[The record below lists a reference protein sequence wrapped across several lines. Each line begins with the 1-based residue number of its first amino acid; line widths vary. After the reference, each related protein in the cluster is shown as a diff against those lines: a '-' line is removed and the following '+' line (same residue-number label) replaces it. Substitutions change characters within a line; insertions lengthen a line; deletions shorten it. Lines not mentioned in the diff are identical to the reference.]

1 MDAKD
6 TTAVLKEAFEVQEE
20 ITRERKAL
28 REKEALLQNLLWQL
42 ENENVGRL
50 GDYERK
56 RKVVNRAVI
65 ISERFR
71 ASWPELFTSLA
82 KVTLKDAREA
92 NIPEAELMEACD
104 STEQVSWKIIFFGQ
118 GKGRA

>member
-1 MDAKD
+1 MD
-6 TTAVLKEAFEVQEE
+6 TTAVLKEAFEIQEE
-20 ITRERKAL
+20 IARERKAL
-28 REKEALLQNLLWQL
+28 RENEALLQNLLWQL
-42 ENENVGRL
+42 EKENVGRL

-56 RKVVNRAVI
+56 RKVVSRAVI

-71 ASWPELFTSLA
+71 ARWPEEFARLA

-104 STEQVSWKIIFFGQ
+104 STEQVSWKIIFLGN
-118 GKGRA
+118 GKVRA

>member
-1 MDAKD
+1 MDTK
-6 TTAVLKEAFEVQEE
+6 AVLKEAFEVQEE
-20 ITRERKAL
+20 IARERKAL
-28 REKEALLQNLLWQL
+28 RDKETLLQNLLWQL
-42 ENENVGRL
+42 EKENVGRL

-56 RKVVNRAVI
+56 RKVVSRDVI

-71 ASWPELFTSLA
+71 ARWPELFTSLA

-92 NIPEAELMEACD
+92 KVPEAELMEACD
-104 STEQVSWKIIFFGQ
+104 STEQVSWKILFFGN

>member
-1 MDAKD
+1 MDPK
-6 TTAVLKEAFEVQEE
+6 AVLQEAFEVQEE
-20 ITRERKAL
+20 IARERKAL
-28 REKEALLQNLLWQL
+28 KEKEALLQNLLWQL
-42 ENENVGRL
+42 EKENVGRQ

-56 RKVVNRAVI
+56 RKIVSRAVI

-71 ASWPELFTSLA
+71 ARWPEEFARLA

-104 STEQVSWKIIFFGQ
+104 STEQVSWKIVYR
-118 GKGRA
+118 GRA

>member
-1 MDAKD
+1 MGDSATAK
-6 TTAVLKEAFEVQEE
+6 TLKEAFEVQET
-20 ITRERKAL
+20 IAKARKAL
-28 REKEALLQNLLWQL
+28 KVQEDRLKNLLWQL
-42 ENENVGRL
+42 EQAEVGRL

-56 RKVVNRAVI
+56 RKVVNRDVI

>member
-1 MDAKD
+1 MDTK
-6 TTAVLKEAFEVQEE
+6 AVLKEAFEVQEE
-20 ITRERKAL
+20 IARERKAL

-56 RKVVNRAVI
+56 KKTAIKRI
-65 ISERFR
+65 ISSELFR
-71 ASWPELFTSLA
+71 ARWPDLFNKLA

-104 STEQVSWKIIFFGQ
+104 STEQVSWKILFFGQ

>member
-1 MDAKD
+1 MDAI
-6 TTAVLKEAFEVQEE
+6 AVLKEAFEVQEE
-20 ITRERKAL
+20 IARERKAL

-50 GDYERK
+50 GYYERK
-56 RKVVNRAVI
+56 RKVVSRDVI

-71 ASWPELFTSLA
+71 ARWPELFTSLA

-104 STEQVSWKIIFFGQ
+104 STEQVSWKIIFLGN
-118 GKGRA
+118 GTGRA